1 LGRRIRIGPCLA
13 ESGLSGHRPARD
25 LTHIQ
30 ALIEQGGHIM
40 VGAIHPIKNAAVAY
54 DGTKAVAMLKGKA
67 KESLPDLLARLDAAI
82 ATAKRTGQ
90 RVDEVNEPT

>member
-1 LGRRIRIGPCLA
+1 M
-13 ESGLSGHRPARD
+13 SSHLSARD
-25 LTHIQ
+25 LLHIQ

-40 VGAIHPIKNAAVAY
+40 VGVINPIKNAAVAY

-82 ATAKRTGQ
+82 ATARRTGH
-90 RVDEVNEPT
+90 RVDEVNELR